1 MRLGQKIMEEI
12 KRIGIVAL
20 YFALCFGV
28 MMLCKRLILAEYEI
42 EFRGVTFALV
52 GALVVAKV
60 VVLLEKVSL
69 GQWVRNH
76 PVVVDIILRTL
87 IYTIGVLVVFLLEK
101 AFESR
106 HERGGFGPSLMAVF
120 QHRDIHHVWAST
132 IGVFVALLGFNTFSI
147 LKRRFGGHELKR
159 FFFAMR
165 LKELETT
172 QSNET

>member
-1 MRLGQKIMEEI
+1 MSLRHKIAEEI

-20 YFALCFGV
+20 YFAFCFGV
-28 MMLCKRLILAEYEI
+28 MILCKRLILAQYEI

-69 GQWVRNH
+69 GQWVRNR
-76 PVVVDIILRTL
+76 PVAVDVILRTL
-87 IYTIGVLVVFLLEK
+87 LYTIGVWIVFLFEK

-106 HERGGFGPSLMAVF
+106 HEHGGFGPSLMAVF
-120 QHRDIHHVWAST
+120 QHRDIYHVWAST
-132 IGVFVALLGFNTFSI
+132 IGAFVALLGFNTFSV

-165 LKELETT
+165 LKELETPLV
-172 QSNET
+172 